1 MISYA
6 LYKNLLQNGK
16 GYYRAQVQP
25 LRRCGLD
32 EVIERMVQ
40 HGSTLTKQ
48 DVMAV
53 LDEFF
58 NTVGLLVLE
67 GNNVV
72 TPLANFSVSIKGNFI
87 SNDDSFDPSRHRVE
101 AIVNPNQTYRR
112 LIQSKVQ
119 VQQQQASRPMP
130 QPEEYLN
137 PNNNGTGPDQLVPGG
152 GAILR
157 GHQLQFDPA
166 ATEQGIYLA
175 NGDGSSTR
183 AEVILRNTNRELS
196 FLVPAGLHPGPYTVE
211 VRVRYGSERLRSG
224 RLEQTLAVA

>member
-1 MISYA
+1 MISYG

-25 LRRCGLD
+25 VRSCGLD
-32 EVIERMVQ
+32 EVIERMIQ

-58 NTVGLLVLE
+58 DTVELLVLE

-72 TPLANFSVSIKGNFI
+72 TPLANFSVSIKGNFT
-87 SNDDSFDPSRHRVE
+87 STDDSFDSSRHQIE
-101 AIVNPNQTYRR
+101 PIVNPNQALRR
-112 LIQSKVQ
+112 LIKSKAQ

-137 PNNNGTGPDQLVPGG
+137 PNNNETSPDQLVPGG
-152 GAILR
+152 GAIVR
-157 GHQLQFDPA
+157 GHQLQFDPVDP
-166 ATEQGIYLA
+166 EQGIYLA

-196 FLVPAGLHPGPYTVE
+196 FLVPAGLHPGTYTVE
-211 VRVRYGSERLRSG
+211 VRVRYGSERIRSG
-224 RLEQTLAVA
+224 RLEQSLAVA